1 MLHPQKLSLCVRVVR
16 DVDKLVH
23 IGRVD
28 LFIFPGESKE
38 LPGRKSGAPSDGL
51 AGCFTSYSHF
61 HRTATELSG
70 ALNLLR
76 TLLFSAQGREYYK
89 DMLY

>member
-1 MLHPQKLSLCVRVVR
+1 MLHPQKLPLCVRVVR

-23 IGRVD
+23 VGRVD

-38 LPGRKSGAPSDGL
+38 LPGRKSEAPSDVF

-61 HRTATELSG
+61 HRTATELG

-76 TLLFSAQGREYYK
+76 TLLFSVQGREYDK
-89 DMLY
+89 GMLY